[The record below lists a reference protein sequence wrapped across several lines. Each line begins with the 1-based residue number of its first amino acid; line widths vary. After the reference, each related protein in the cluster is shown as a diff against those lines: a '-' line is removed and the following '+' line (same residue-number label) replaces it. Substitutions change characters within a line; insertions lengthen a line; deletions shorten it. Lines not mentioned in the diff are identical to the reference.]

1 MRWRCDPDYESA
13 RNLSQ
18 RLVQIARATEDGIVT
33 SKEVAQHLIFHGQ
46 SRAEYHNLRGNV
58 NGALRA
64 HEDFDPIGKGTFQY
78 RFFSLEDEGKEVSD
92 DIGSQ
97 G

>member
-33 SKEVAQHLIFHGQ
+33 SKESGATPNFSWAVEGGIPQ
-46 SRAEYHNLRGNV
+46 STRQCERCA
-58 NGALRA
+58 
-64 HEDFDPIGKGTFQY
+64 PGT
-78 RFFSLEDEGKEVSD
+78 
-92 DIGSQ
+92 
-97 G
+97 

>member
-1 MRWRCDPDYESA
+1 M
-13 RNLSQ
+13 
-18 RLVQIARATEDGIVT
+18 
-33 SKEVAQHLIFHGQ
+33 
-46 SRAEYHNLRGNV
+46 